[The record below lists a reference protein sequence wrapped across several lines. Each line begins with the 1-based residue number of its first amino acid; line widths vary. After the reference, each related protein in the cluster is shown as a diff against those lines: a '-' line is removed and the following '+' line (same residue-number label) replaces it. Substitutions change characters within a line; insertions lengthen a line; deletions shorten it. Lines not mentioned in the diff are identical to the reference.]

1 MTTSISIE
9 NISKQYR
16 LGAIGNRTLYEDLN
30 RWWAKVRGLPDPL
43 AKIGEVDHGNRTDGL
58 IWALKDVSFEV
69 EEGRALGVIGR
80 NGAGKSTLLKILSK
94 VTAPSSGQIK
104 VRGRIASLLEV
115 GTGFHPEL
123 TGRENIYLNGAILGM
138 TRDEISKKFDE
149 IVSFAEVDK
158 FVDTPVKRYSSG
170 MYVRLAFAVAA
181 HLDPEIM
188 VVDEVLAVGDA
199 AFQRK
204 CLGKLGENASQGRT
218 VLFVSHNMAAINR
231 LCSRAV
237 LLDRGHLV
245 ADGSAPEI
253 TAKYLAG
260 VAEENGIK
268 KWDTANAPG
277 TEELKLLE
285 ISLFDERNEAKS
297 VFEVSD
303 DIYIKLTYRVGMPNL
318 RFRCTLNFITQ
329 GVFAFSTVEP
339 SEMLRQ
345 EVGVYTSVL
354 KVPAHLLTESEY
366 TLNVSIFTSAG
377 AKKHYVNLRD
387 GISFQVYDS
396 MLKPSARGDY
406 SQNMAGVIRPM
417 LSWVTS
423 PKPIGQIG

>member
-1 MTTSISIE
+1 MTVSISVE
-9 NISKQYR
+9 HVSKQYR

-30 RWWAKVRGLPDPL
+30 RWWARVRRRPDPL
-43 AKIGEVDHGNRTDGL
+43 AKIGDVDHGNRTDGL
-58 IWALKDVSFEV
+58 IWALKDVSFAV
-69 EEGRALGVIGR
+69 DEGQALGIIGR
-80 NGAGKSTLLKILSK
+80 NGAGKSTLLKVLSK
-94 VTAPSSGQIK
+94 VTAPSGGRIK

-138 TRDEISKKFDE
+138 TRREIAKKFDE
-149 IVSFAEVDK
+149 IVSFSEVEK

-204 CLGKLGENASQGRT
+204 CLGKMSETASQGRT

-237 LLDRGHLV
+237 LLDKGELI
-245 ADGSAPEI
+245 ADGAAPEI

-260 VAEENGIK
+260 AAEESGVRQ
-268 KWDTANAPG
+268 WEAGNAPG
-277 TEELKLLE
+277 TNELRLLE
-285 ISLFDERNEAKS
+285 VGIFDEQNKS
-297 VFEVSD
+297 KAVFEVGE
-303 DIYIKLTYRVGMPNL
+303 DIFIKLTYRVNESNL
-318 RFRCTLNFITQ
+318 RFRCALNFITQ
-329 GVFAFSTVEP
+329 GVLAFSSVEP
-339 SEMLRQ
+339 TEATREKS
-345 EVGVYTSVL
+345 GVYTSVL

-366 TLNVSIFTSAG
+366 ALNVSIFSSAG

-396 MLKPSARGDY
+396 MMALSARGDY
-406 SQNMAGVIRPM
+406 SQNLAGVVRP
-417 LSWVTS
+417 LLNWTIAQN
-423 PKPIGQIG
+423 PI